1 MFDAFKFN
9 VCEMWSCPCGMFL
22 KYNLSL
28 QTISQSKLKSFS
40 VGMMNAGLK
49 KPSKSKQD
57 VEEKKKVW
65 VLLYLSFWYLLFC
78 NWRSS
83 YHDLSIRLSLY
94 GFPKLKHER
103 IIHLIEWLMS
113 SSRLFMQPFLGLTLS
128 QSRSYYYPFPP
139 YGTLDSDSLFYSS
152 ENLPLE
158 AAFRKGD
165 LKAKHPIPYTLS
177 VEIVIPTSSIWEELI
192 RYM

>member
-1 MFDAFKFN
+1 
-9 VCEMWSCPCGMFL
+9 MFL

-57 VEEKKKVW
+57 VEEKKKVR

-94 GFPKLKHER
+94 GFPKLKHE
-103 IIHLIEWLMS
+103 MS

-152 ENLPLE
+152 GNLPLE

-177 VEIVIPTSSIWEELI
+177 VEIVIPTSSI
-192 RYM
+192 